1 MYGDSIKVEK
11 TKQFVVY
18 VGIDDTDSNRG
29 MCTTYVSAV
38 LLDEL
43 KNYGYPIIGYPRLIR
58 LNPFARYKTRGNG
71 AVSFKVLVKSEKE
84 YGEVKNIIL
93 DRVEELSH
101 LQEENTNPGVVFFKV
116 EVDESSVE
124 VDESSVEV
132 DKSSDEFD
140 ESSTDDLKLK
150 LPPELEAYALETIEN
165 IVTIKDAEE
174 LADKIGAETYKF
186 KKGRGIIGALAAI
199 GAPLNDKTFELLAYR
214 MPDNYGTKRRLNYQS
229 VRDMDAKTYPCTFDN
244 LDEKEDYITIEPHT
258 PCPILYGIRGETP
271 EAVTAA
277 HDMIKPCEQ
286 VERTA
291 IFLTNQHTDQ
301 HLVPVNS
308 ISQMEKFKCYIVTG
322 SVAGNPHI
330 IEGGHVILPL
340 EDDTG
345 SIECAAYEPTKGFRE
360 IFKELRTGDEIKV
373 YGGIGEKGTL
383 NVEKFELLGLA
394 KDYKEVNPLC
404 VCGKRMKSAGKNKGL
419 KCVKC
424 GRKLKDGNKVL
435 VEIERSIQKGF
446 YEVPP
451 SARRHLSKPLV
462 RFQGKCKHE

>member
-1 MYGDSIKVEK
+1 
-11 TKQFVVY
+11 
-18 VGIDDTDSNRG
+18 

-43 KNYGYPIIGYPRLIR
+43 KSYGYPIIGYPRLIR

-71 AVSFKVLVKSEKE
+71 AVSFKVLVKSENEFDEIKS
-84 YGEVKNIIL
+84 IIL

-101 LQEENTNPGVVFFKV
+101 LQEENTNPGVVFFTTKTDELNV
-116 EVDESSVE
+116 E
-124 VDESSVEV
+124 
-132 DKSSDEFD
+132 
-140 ESSTDDLKLK
+140 DLEIRLPTELK
-150 LPPELEAYALETIEN
+150 TYALETIEN

-174 LADKIGAETYKF
+174 LADKIGAEIHKF

-271 EAVTAA
+271 KAVAAA
-277 HDMIKPCEQ
+277 HDMVKPCEQ
-286 VERTA
+286 VEKTA
-291 IFLTNQHTDQ
+291 VFLTNQHTDQ
-301 HLVPVNS
+301 HLVPVDS

-322 SVAGNPHI
+322 IVAGNPHV
-330 IEGGHVILPL
+330 IEGGHVILPI

-345 SIECAAYEPTKGFRE
+345 CIECAAYEPTKGFRE
-360 IFKELRTGDEIKV
+360 IFKELRKGDEIKV

-383 NVEKFELLGLA
+383 NVEKFELMGLA

-404 VCGKRMKSAGKNKGL
+404 VCGKRMKSAGKNKGF

-424 GRKLKDGNKVL
+424 GRKLKDGSKVL
-435 VEIERSIQKGF
+435 VEIERGIQKGF

-462 RFQGKCKHE
+462 RFQRECKHK

>member
-1 MYGDSIKVEK
+1 MKLCNGDFIKVEK
-11 TKQFVVY
+11 TKRFIVY

-43 KNYGYPIIGYPRLIR
+43 KSYGYPIIGYPRLIR

-116 EVDESSVE
+116 EVDESN
-124 VDESSVEV
+124 VEV
-132 DKSSDEFD
+132 DKSNDGFD

-150 LPPELEAYALETIEN
+150 LPPELEAYAVETIEN
-165 IVTIKDAEE
+165 IVTIKDAER
-174 LADKIGAETYKF
+174 LADKIGAEIYKF

-199 GAPLNDKTFELLAYR
+199 GAPLDDRTFEFLAYR
-214 MPDNYGTKRRLNYQS
+214 IPDNYGTKRRLNYQS
-229 VRDMDAKTYPCTFDN
+229 ILEMDEKTYPSTFDN
-244 LDEKEDYITIEPHT
+244 LDRNEDYIAIEPHT

-271 EAVTAA
+271 DAVVEAHNLVEA
-277 HDMIKPCEQ
+277 CEP

-291 IFLTNQHTDQ
+291 VFLTNQHTDQ
-301 HLVPVNS
+301 HLVPIDN
-308 ISQMEKFKCYIVTG
+308 ISQMEKCKCYIVSG
-322 SVAGNPHI
+322 KVANTPHVI
-330 IEGGHVILPL
+330 GGGHVILSL
-340 EDDTG
+340 EDDSG
-345 SIECAAYEPTKGFRE
+345 SIECAAYEPTKGFRDV
-360 IFKELRTGDEIKV
+360 FRQLRKGDKIKV

-383 NVEKFELLGLA
+383 NVEKFELLKLA
-394 KDYKEVNPLC
+394 KDYEEVNPLC
-404 VCGKRMKSAGKNKGL
+404 ECGKRMKSAGKDQGF

-424 GRKLKDGNKVL
+424 GRKLKDGSKVQ
-435 VEIERSIQKGF
+435 VEIERGVQEGF

-451 SARRHLSKPLV
+451 MARRHLSKPLIRV
-462 RFQGKCKHE
+462 SNWR

>member
-1 MYGDSIKVEK
+1 MIIQGDFIKVEK
-11 TKQFVVY
+11 TKQFIVY
-18 VGIDDTDSNRG
+18 VGIDDTDSSRG

-43 KNYGYPIIGYPRLIR
+43 KSYGYPINGYPRLIR

-71 AVSFKVLVKSEKE
+71 AVSFKLLVKSGKE
-84 YGEVKNIIL
+84 YEEVKNIVL

-124 VDESSVEV
+124 
-132 DKSSDEFD
+132 
-140 ESSTDDLKLK
+140 TDGSNFGDLEIK
-150 LPPELEAYALETIEN
+150 LPPELEGFALNTIHN
-165 IVTIKDAEE
+165 IVTIEDAEK
-174 LADKIGAETYKF
+174 LADKIGAEIYKI

-199 GAPLNDKTFELLAYR
+199 GAPLDDRTFELLAYR
-214 MPDNYGTKRRLNYQS
+214 IPDNYGTKRRLNYQS
-229 VRDMDAKTYPCTFDN
+229 VREMDAKTYPCTFDN
-244 LDEKEDYITIEPHT
+244 LDEREGYIAIEPHT

-271 EAVTAA
+271 DAVTEA
-277 HDMIKPCEQ
+277 HNMVKACEP

-301 HLVPVNS
+301 HLVPTHS
-308 ISQMEKFKCYIVTG
+308 ISQMEKCKCYIVTG
-322 SVAGNPHI
+322 RVADTPHV
-330 IEGGHVILPL
+330 IEGGHIILPL

-345 SIECAAYEPTKGFRE
+345 SIECAAYEPTKEFRDV
-360 IFKELRTGDEIKV
+360 FRQLRKGDEIRV
-373 YGGIGEKGTL
+373 YGGIGKKGTL
-383 NVEKFELLGLA
+383 NVEKFELLELS
-394 KDYKEVNPLC
+394 KDYEEINPMC
-404 VCGKRMKSAGKNKGL
+404 ECGKRMKSAGKNQGF

-424 GRKLKDGNKVL
+424 GRKLKDGSKVL
-435 VEIERSIQKGF
+435 VEIERGIQEGF

-462 RFQGKCKHE
+462 RFRGKCKHI